1 MQLYSLYLYIKSSNK
16 EKGVDRMKDVVLDE
30 VMKDDIISRE
40 DFEKYFNKKQIV
52 NKQKYQEYLNKKT
65 REQIF

>member
-1 MQLYSLYLYIKSSNK
+1 MSNIVEYMYSK

-52 NKQKYQEYLNKKT
+52 NKQKYQEYLNKKIY
-65 REQIF
+65 EQML

>member
-1 MQLYSLYLYIKSSNK
+1 
-16 EKGVDRMKDVVLDE
+16 MKDVVLNE
-30 VMKDDIISRE
+30 VKKDDIISRE

-52 NKQKYQEYLNKKT
+52 NKQKYQEYLNKRT